1 MTEFLFW
8 AVLLL
13 SSPTMRP
20 GSEYIVVAGYESAIT
35 ETVTLELIPPAG
47 MTVLDP
53 VRTITAM
60 PNVRQ
65 FIGFTVRVDP
75 GAQPGAAGRF
85 ALRRNGVEIV
95 HVATSVCCVPQ
106 NRVYLPLVWT

>member
-20 GSEYIVVAGYESAIT
+20 GSEYILVAGYKSAIT

-47 MTVLDP
+47 MTVIDP
-53 VRTITAM
+53 VRELTSV

-75 GAQPGAAGRF
+75 SAQLGAAGRF
-85 ALRRNGVEIV
+85 ALRRNGVEII
-95 HVATSVCCVPQ
+95 HVSTSVCCVPP